1 MKKII
6 SLILSSILIATLMFS
21 ALPVSAKTVHK
32 SCISLLDLRASKTG
46 SGYEWDNFNK
56 ELTLNGLNIKT
67 TDKYGLKIMD
77 GAIVIIKGDNYI
89 EASVAAIFLEAK
101 VLFKGSGTLTL
112 VGGDNGIYCSSADRT
127 DSLSIVGGTYKITSG
142 KAGIVSDFHKIAIS
156 GCKITVDTE
165 SGVAIDAQT
174 LTTGAKTVIK
184 ANGSLIG
191 HNKLQIESS
200 SITVDTDTQALV
212 SDNPIV
218 FSKVTLKA
226 GSSKNDLHKID
237 LTSGGYASEKCV
249 RISSLYNGTKKSLV
263 FGGNVPIYVD
273 IILLIA
279 VIAALGCAV
288 VLPVIYKKKKAQ
300 AAIALRDAE
309 QNKGKNKAKK

>member
-6 SLILSSILIATLMFS
+6 SVILSSILIATLLFS

-32 SCISLLDLRASKTG
+32 NCISLLDVQKSISGA
-46 SGYEWDNFNK
+46 GYEWDNFNK

-77 GAIVIIKGDNYI
+77 GATVIIKGDNYI
-89 EASVAAIFLEAK
+89 EASVAAVFIEAK
-101 VLFKGSGTLTL
+101 VLFKGNGTLTL

-156 GCKITVDTE
+156 GCKITVNTQ

-174 LTTGAKTVIK
+174 LTTGAKTIIK

-218 FSKVTLKA
+218 FSKVTIKA

-237 LTSGGYASEKCV
+237 LNTSGYRSEKCV

-263 FGGNVPIYVD
+263 FGGNAPIYVD
-273 IILLIA
+273 VILLIA

-288 VLPVIYKKKKAQ
+288 VLPVIYKKRKAQ
-300 AAIALRDAE
+300 AAIAKRDAE
-309 QNKGKNKAKK
+309 QNNKKNKSKK

>member
-6 SLILSSILIATLMFS
+6 SVILTSVIVALLFSS
-21 ALPVSAKTVHK
+21 ALFVSAKTVHK
-32 SCISLLDLRASKTG
+32 SCISLLDVSKNVSE
-46 SGYEWDNFNK
+46 SGYKWDNFNK
-56 ELTLNGLNIKT
+56 ELTLDGLNIKT

-77 GAIVIIKGDNYI
+77 GATVIIKGDNYI
-89 EASVAAIFLEAK
+89 EASVAAIFIEAK
-101 VLFKGSGTLTL
+101 VLFKGNGTLTL

-142 KAGIVSDFHKIAIS
+142 KTGIVSAFHKIAVS
-156 GCKITVDTE
+156 GCKITVNTE

-174 LTTGAKTVIK
+174 LTTGAKTAIK

-200 SITVDTDTQALV
+200 SITVNTDTQALI

-226 GSSKNDLHKID
+226 GESKNGLHKID
-237 LTSGGYASEKCV
+237 LDSESYGSEKCV
-249 RISSLYNGTKKSLV
+249 SISSLYSGTKKSLF
-263 FGGNVPIYVD
+263 FGNNVPIYVD
-273 IILLIA
+273 VITLIG

-288 VLPVIYKKKKAQ
+288 ILPVVYKKKKAQ
-300 AAIALRDAE
+300 AAIALRDTE
-309 QNKGKNKAKK
+309 QIKTAAKRK